1 MTMPRGPNSTNGRVS
16 KTCVLL
22 RSLNGANIAALERE
36 IATPDD
42 QVQHQLNSPPTRPA
56 RVAPNTLDDV
66 QVNILVEWIRQEKE
80 LFCLPMGPL
89 ITTNDLKPS
98 KVRSVKKKRINASDQ
113 ETLKNW
119 YPRLE
124 AVVASVSPGT
134 ADGWAADPFI
144 LIQGD
149 HYFDEWLTYER
160 TPDGTGF
167 MLNPGGRVSEK
178 AACEWIGSFHRQ
190 TKDRTAD
197 GHPRQV
203 NRFKSTRPPWRQML
217 NMMDG

>member
-1 MTMPRGPNSTNGRVS
+1 MVVTSSDRESGPYQIRTY
-16 KTCVLL
+16 C
-22 RSLNGANIAALERE
+22 
-36 IATPDD
+36 
-42 QVQHQLNSPPTRPA
+42 
-56 RVAPNTLDDV
+56 
-66 QVNILVEWIRQEKE
+66 EWINTSE
-80 LFCLPMGPL
+80 C
-89 ITTNDLKPS
+89 I
-98 KVRSVKKKRINASDQ
+98 A
-113 ETLKNW
+113 
-119 YPRLE
+119 
-124 AVVASVSPGT
+124 

-178 AACEWIGSFHRQ
+178 AACECIGSFHRQ

>member
-1 MTMPRGPNSTNGRVS
+1 MKTRMVVTSSDRESGPYQIRTY
-16 KTCVLL
+16 C
-22 RSLNGANIAALERE
+22 
-36 IATPDD
+36 
-42 QVQHQLNSPPTRPA
+42 
-56 RVAPNTLDDV
+56 
-66 QVNILVEWIRQEKE
+66 EWINTIE
-80 LFCLPMGPL
+80 C
-89 ITTNDLKPS
+89 I
-98 KVRSVKKKRINASDQ
+98 A
-113 ETLKNW
+113 
-119 YPRLE
+119 
-124 AVVASVSPGT
+124 